1 MVTIA
6 SGVAGGWSALGK
18 MFFVSFFIII
28 IIIYLKDRQ
37 HVFPSLLWGKQHLL
51 SYGGIGAINVAP
63 PPPSS
68 NVWQNGATP
77 NTLAFGFNI
86 VVCVL

>member
-1 MVTIA
+1 MAWQGDGPPWERCFLLV
-6 SGVAGGWSALGK
+6 LLLLLL
-18 MFFVSFFIII
+18 F
-28 IIIYLKDRQ
+28 IYLKDRQ

-68 NVWQNGATP
+68 NVWQNRATP
-77 NTLAFGFNI
+77 NTIAFGFNI
-86 VVCVL
+86 VVCVLL